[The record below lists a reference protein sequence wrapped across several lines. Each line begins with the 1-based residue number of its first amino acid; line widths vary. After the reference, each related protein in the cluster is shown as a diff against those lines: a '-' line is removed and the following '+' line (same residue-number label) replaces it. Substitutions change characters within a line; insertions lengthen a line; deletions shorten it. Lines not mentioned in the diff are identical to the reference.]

1 MSLAYY
7 AFSYLFETLISHMY
21 FNNKFC
27 QKVNKKILVAV
38 FCSSFLLQYFISF
51 FSIPYLNLV
60 TFIVC
65 NFLICLICYDAK
77 VISSLFNSLMLTA
90 MMFITELIIMYI
102 TKLLFGFETTE
113 HLSND
118 MVLFVQVASSK
129 ILLFLITYLISKI
142 TTKEERYF
150 FKFSKSLLL
159 LMLPIASIVL
169 LVGIVRIT
177 ELYNT
182 HDTVYYTFVT
192 STILLMY
199 SNIIVFW
206 VHESTIKAQNEN
218 IELKLQKQKA
228 ELDTE
233 YYTILQNQYENSNI
247 LVHDIKRHL
256 LSISSLADD
265 DNSSRIKEYVNN
277 LYDEYQIKY
286 IKQYSNNS
294 LINAIINRY
303 AMMCKDLSINFFCDI
318 RDIDFSFISDNHLTT
333 ILDNLLENAIEA
345 AKASDDKVI
354 DLTIE
359 LCNQNFI
366 TMCLR
371 NSCSKSPQTK
381 NGELRTTKPNSE
393 LHGFGIKS
401 IKRIAK
407 IYNGNV
413 DFSFDSDNKNF
424 ATMVILKSI

>member
-1 MSLAYY
+1 MSIVYY
-7 AFSYLFETLISHMY
+7 AFSYMFETLISYMY
-21 FNNKFC
+21 FNNKFTRKTSKPFLC
-27 QKVNKKILVAV
+27 FTL
-38 FCSSFLLQYFISF
+38 FSSFLIQYSISF
-51 FSIPYLNLV
+51 ISIPYLNLA
-60 TFIVC
+60 TFIIC
-65 NFLICLICYDAK
+65 NFTICILCYDTK
-77 VISSLFNSLMLTA
+77 VVSSIFNTFILTA
-90 MMFITELIIMYI
+90 MMFITELIIMYL
-102 TKLLFGFETTE
+102 TRLLFGFEVAE

-129 ILLFLITYLISKI
+129 ILLFLVTYLISKI
-142 TTKEERYF
+142 TTKEERYL

-366 TMCLR
+366 TMCLC

-413 DFSFDSDNKNF
+413 DFSFDSDNKKF